1 MYYVRKIITY
11 LVIVLLLLDFIF
23 ILVCNFN
30 IFGCLAIKI
39 DDNSY
44 LPDLK
49 ANEIAISIP
58 QKSYEVGDVVIISNL
73 DEYQIE
79 KIKDISRNIVTTTSM
94 DGKVTYDLKNLEDV
108 VGKIKIRI
116 NLSMIITFITTLSLG
131 ILYLIFDYYLLSKK
145 DSKAN

>member
-49 ANEIAISIP
+49 VNEIAISIP

-73 DEYQIE
+73 DEYHIE

-131 ILYLIFDYYLLSKK
+131 ILYLIFDYYLLNKK

>member
-11 LVIVLLLLDFIF
+11 LVIILLVLDFLF

-39 DDNSY
+39 TDNSY

-49 ANEIAISIP
+49 NNEIAISIP
-58 QKSYEVGDVVIISNL
+58 KENYEIGDIVVISDL
-73 DEYQIE
+73 GEYHIE
-79 KIKDISRNIVTTTSM
+79 KIKEISNNIVTTTSM
-94 DGKVTYDLKNLEDV
+94 DGKVTYELKNIEDV
-108 VGKIKIRI
+108 VGKIQIRI
-116 NLSMIITFITTLSLG
+116 NLTMIITFITTLALG

-145 DSKAN
+145 DSKTN

>member
-1 MYYVRKIITY
+1 MKR
-11 LVIVLLLLDFIF
+11 LVYSSKQVAEKTVMIE
-23 ILVCNFN
+23 ILVDEV
-30 IFGCLAIKI
+30 FGPVA
-39 DDNSY
+39 
-44 LPDLK
+44 
-49 ANEIAISIP
+49 A
-58 QKSYEVGDVVIISNL
+58 GDIINISNL
-73 DEYQIE
+73 DEYHIE

>member
-44 LPDLK
+44 LLDLK
-49 ANEIAISIP
+49 ANETAISIP

-73 DEYQIE
+73 DEYHIE

-131 ILYLIFDYYLLSKK
+131 ILYLIFDYYLLNKK

>member
-30 IFGCLAIKI
+30 IFGCLALKI

-49 ANEIAISIP
+49 ANAIAISIP

-73 DEYQIE
+73 DEYHIE

-145 DSKAN
+145 DSKTN

>member
-73 DEYQIE
+73 D
-79 KIKDISRNIVTTTSM
+79 
-94 DGKVTYDLKNLEDV
+94 
-108 VGKIKIRI
+108 
-116 NLSMIITFITTLSLG
+116 
-131 ILYLIFDYYLLSKK
+131 
-145 DSKAN
+145 